1 LLIYAGKSGF
11 RVTFI
16 PVFYLIFTA
25 VASLFSLPFGKL
37 ADRIGRKP
45 LLFFSFVCWG
55 LVCAVVIYWPGK
67 IAVFIIFILY
77 GLHKGALEPVQKTMV
92 AELSP
97 ESYRASTLGG
107 FQMVVG
113 LCALPASLISG
124 ILWDKLGMAIPFVFS
139 LAVTVLAS
147 ILLLAV
153 KER

>member
-1 LLIYAGKSGF
+1 
-11 RVTFI
+11 
-16 PVFYLIFTA
+16 
-25 VASLFSLPFGKL
+25 
-37 ADRIGRKP
+37 
-45 LLFFSFVCWG
+45 
-55 LVCAVVIYWPGK
+55 VVIYWPGK